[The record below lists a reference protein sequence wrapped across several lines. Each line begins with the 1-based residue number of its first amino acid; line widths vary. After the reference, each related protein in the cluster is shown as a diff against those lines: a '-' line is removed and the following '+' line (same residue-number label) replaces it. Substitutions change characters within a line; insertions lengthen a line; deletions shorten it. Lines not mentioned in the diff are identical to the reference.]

1 MRKPRNFAAE
11 LKALDQR
18 TKDLKE
24 RTVRQL
30 GELVIATGAGALDT
44 EMLAGGLL
52 AMAELGD
59 ADWKET
65 LRERG
70 AAFFRGRS
78 RKAARELGGDEA
90 GGAPRD
96 GNAAAG

>member
-1 MRKPRNFAAE
+1 MRKPHDYATE

-24 RTVRQL
+24 KTVRQL
-30 GELVIATGAGALDT
+30 GELVIATGAAALDT

-59 ADWKET
+59 AARKET
-65 LRERG
+65 LRTRG
-70 AAFFRGRS
+70 AAFFRGRP
-78 RKAARELGGDEA
+78 RQAARELGGDEV
-90 GGAPRD
+90 GAASRNGD
-96 GNAAAG
+96 AAAS